1 MVRPYLL
8 LLALIPF
15 FQGFAQPY
23 LADNKQVTKALS
35 QPIINQFE
43 HLSVKDGLSN
53 NSVNCL
59 LQDRE
64 GYMWFGTNE
73 GLNKYD
79 GNTFTV
85 WQPDPGNP
93 THSFQNSHITGL
105 CEDHSNRLWVI
116 TEGGGLHELNK
127 QSGLVTPHLIQAS
140 KAHRWN
146 NQLSIYED
154 KQGVLWLSTFA
165 GLARYE
171 PEKHSFT
178 LYPAPQPE
186 VPIKTV
192 FEDRQHR
199 FWVATNRGLYLFD
212 RSTGRFTPVPFKTR
226 NGAQPAFISVYLD
239 AQDVL
244 WLGTA
249 TAGYSLFKLDL
260 RHQPWQLVP
269 YNPGSQLNSF
279 VFLNSI
285 HQDAQGLVWV
295 GTTSGLQAI
304 DPTSET
310 VFTYRPD
317 PGISKGIS
325 SNNAQA
331 VYHDRAG
338 ILWVGTDNG
347 IDRQAITTKPFKTYQ
362 VIPNKGHAN
371 LPENRVNAVLQDSHG
386 QLWLSN
392 LSTVYRMASGTNTF
406 EAIPSKTLGSIGQHK
421 NYPCAFLS
429 NGSEGIWIGTT
440 DGLYLVDQASS
451 HFTSYP
457 SDVPAQFVAR
467 APTGDLWI
475 GGEGGIAS
483 FNPHTHKYTYYK
495 YGRSDSSKLPD
506 RYVHGL
512 LPSRT
517 GDIWILLQ
525 QQGILR
531 LNPKTGQTIRYKA
544 GPNGQLTS
552 NEVQAIYEDKDGIIW
567 IGTHLGGLNRFD
579 PQTGLFT
586 AITKQHGIRGNSVVG
601 ITSDNTG
608 AIWISTDKG
617 LSKITPPTNSVR
629 NFELYTGLP
638 SNDFLQNA
646 VFKHNNQLFFGSLN
660 GIVQFNPDSIRDD
673 TRPFPVYITALKVLD
688 KPQPIASGEIT
699 LKHDENF
706 LSFEFAALAY
716 ALPEQNQYA
725 YQLIGVD
732 KNWVQNGNR
741 HVANYTNLSPGSYTF
756 RVKAANSDGIWNTKG
771 ASIRLT
777 IKPPWWA
784 TWWAYSLYALLAGIT
799 IRRYFRFYTNRIR
812 QQQELE
818 LNRKE
823 AEQLKVVDELKTRF
837 FSNITHELRTPLSLI
852 LTPVEKLLQKNHLDD
867 STNRTLAL
875 VQRNANQLLRLI
887 NQLLDL
893 SKLEANSMPVSLM
906 RGGVVEF
913 VDLLVDSFR
922 PAAEQK
928 GIMLQY
934 TADEL
939 PPEQLFDADKWEKIL
954 TNLLSNALKFTG
966 AGGTIQVT
974 LKQDGS
980 ATPDETPRI
989 QVSIADSG
997 IGISSEN
1004 LPHIFDRFYQV
1015 DYSSTRHYE
1024 GTGIGL
1030 SLVRELI
1037 DLVGGKISV
1046 ESQPG
1051 MGTTFFVTLP
1061 VKSLSDNTEAPKV
1074 VFSGRTH
1081 PINEQL
1087 PVVTGDLPTN
1097 QSTEDEGSPRMLIVE
1112 DNAELREFLAA
1123 ELAQTYQVLSA
1134 ANGEDGWQ
1142 LAQTELPDIVISD
1155 LMMPKMDGYEL
1166 TRLIKSHP
1174 DTDHIAVVILTAKAA
1189 HLSRIEGLQEGADD
1203 YLAKPFHLDELH
1215 LRLHNLITRQQRL
1228 RDQYRHQFTLPDTPT
1243 PLDVTRDPFLHRV
1256 YELLDNHLDNPS
1268 LNVDWLA
1275 DQLAMS
1281 RKTLYRKVHSL
1292 TQLAPNEL
1300 IRQYRLRKAADLLRS
1315 GHNVTETAYLVG
1327 LKTPSHFT
1335 LVFKEFYH
1343 QTPTEFI
1350 ANNGKA
1356 T

>member
-15 FQGFAQPY
+15 LQGFAQPY
-23 LADNKQVTKALS
+23 RFDSKQVTKALT
-35 QPIINQFE
+35 QPIVNQFE

-53 NSVNCL
+53 NSVNCI

-64 GYMWFGTNE
+64 GFMWFGTNE

-79 GNTFTV
+79 GHTFTV

-105 CEDHSNRLWVI
+105 CEDRSNRLWAI
-116 TEGGGLHELNK
+116 TEGGGLYELNK

-154 KQGVLWLSTFA
+154 RQGVLWISTFA

-171 PEKHSFT
+171 PEKRSFT
-178 LYPAPQPE
+178 LYPAPQLE
-186 VPIKTV
+186 VPVKTV

-212 RSTGRFTPVPFKTR
+212 RATGRFTPIPFRTM
-226 NGAQPAFISVYLD
+226 NDAQPAFISVYLD

-260 RHQPWQLVP
+260 RRQPWQLVP
-269 YNPGSQLNSF
+269 YNPGNQLNSF

-285 HQDAQGLVWV
+285 HQDAQGIVWV

-304 DPTSET
+304 DPGSEK

-338 ILWVGTDNG
+338 TLWVGTDNG

-362 VIPNKGHAN
+362 VIPNKGQAN
-371 LPENRVNAVLQDSHG
+371 LPENRVNAVLQDNHG

-392 LSTVYRMASGTNTF
+392 LSTVYRMASGKSFF
-406 EAIPSKTLGSIGQHK
+406 ESIPPKTLGSIGQHK

-429 NGSEGIWIGTT
+429 NGSAGIWIATT
-440 DGLYLVDQASS
+440 DGLYAFDQASGRY
-451 HFTSYP
+451 TSYP
-457 SDVPAQFVAR
+457 SEVPAQFVER

-475 GGEGGIAS
+475 GGEGGVAS
-483 FNPHTHKYTYYK
+483 FNPHTHQYTYYK
-495 YGRSDSSKLPD
+495 YEQSDSSKLPD

-512 LPSRT
+512 LTSRT
-517 GDIWILLQ
+517 GDVWILVEH
-525 QQGILR
+525 QGILQ
-531 LNPKTGQTIRYKA
+531 LNPKTGQTIHYKA
-544 GPNGQLTS
+544 GLQGQLTS
-552 NEVQAIYEDKDGIIW
+552 NDVQAIYEDKDGIIW
-567 IGTHLGGLNRFD
+567 IGTHLGGLNKFD
-579 PQTGLFT
+579 HKTGLFT
-586 AITKQHGIRGNSVVG
+586 TITKQHGIRGNSVVG
-601 ITSDNTG
+601 ITSDNAG

-617 LSKITPPTNSVR
+617 LSKIDPRTNAVR
-629 NFELYTGLP
+629 NYELYTGLP

-646 VFKHNNQLFFGSLN
+646 VCRHNNQLFFGSLN

-688 KPQPIASGEIT
+688 KPQPVSNGEIT

-741 HVANYTNLSPGSYTF
+741 YVANYTNLSPGSYTF

-771 ASIRLT
+771 ASIRLV
-777 IKPPWWA
+777 IRPPWWA
-784 TWWAYSLYALLAGIT
+784 TWWAYSFYALLAAVGI
-799 IRRYFRFYTNRIR
+799 RSYFRFYTNRIR
-812 QQQELE
+812 QRQELE
-818 LNRKE
+818 LNRRE

-852 LTPVEKLLQKNHLDD
+852 LTPVEKLLQGNRLDN
-867 STNRTLAL
+867 STSQTLAL

-893 SKLEANSMPVSLM
+893 SKLEANSMPVSFM
-906 RGGVVEF
+906 RGEVSEF
-913 VDLLVDSFR
+913 VSQLVDSFR

-928 GIMLQY
+928 GITLQY

-974 LKQDGS
+974 LK
-980 ATPDETPRI
+980 PDASVTIPETPRVLI
-989 QVSIADSG
+989 SVKDSG
-997 IGISSEN
+997 IGISSDN
-1004 LPHIFDRFYQV
+1004 LPHIFNRFYQV

-1030 SLVRELI
+1030 SLVKELV
-1037 DLVGGKISV
+1037 DLVGGAIYV
-1046 ESQPG
+1046 DSQPG
-1051 MGTTFFVTLP
+1051 VGTTFSVTLP
-1061 VKSLSDNTEAPKV
+1061 VRPLSDDIQAPAVGLPDRKHTIIDQ
-1074 VFSGRTH
+1074 R
-1081 PINEQL
+1081 PIA
-1087 PVVTGDLPTN
+1087 TKDLSEN
-1097 QSTEDEGSPRMLIVE
+1097 QSIAEEGAPRMLIVE
-1112 DNAELREFLAA
+1112 DNVELREFLIA

-1134 ANGEDGWQ
+1134 DNGEEGWK
-1142 LAQTELPDIVISD
+1142 LAQAELPDIVISD

-1166 TRLIKSHP
+1166 TRLIKTHP

-1228 RDQYRHQFTLPDTPT
+1228 RDQYRHQFTLLDTPT
-1243 PLDVTRDPFLHRV
+1243 PLDITKDPFLHRV

-1315 GHNVTETAYLVG
+1315 GRNVTETAYLVG

-1343 QTPTEFI
+1343 KTPTEFI
-1350 ANNGKA
+1350 ANPRK
-1356 T
+1356 TT